1 MSVATR
7 LSGASAGADPCR
19 GGVLA
24 ALGAEAADAARVLV
38 GLDGFEVTGA
48 VERGEGV
55 LEPTTRPRRIIGALA
70 VILDGSPVPAPAS
83 LAGLEASRRP
93 GLLERVGSD
102 GLGAGPVH
110 GHVGAVAGEL
120 GEIDEAGPVAG
131 R

>member
-55 LEPTTRPRRIIGALA
+55 LEPTARPCRIIGAFALM
-70 VILDGSPVPAPAS
+70 LDGFPVPAPVS
-83 LAGLEASRRP
+83 LAGLRTARCP

-102 GLGAGPVH
+102 GLGAGAAH
-110 GHVGAVAGEL
+110 GHVG
-120 GEIDEAGPVAG
+120 PVTG
-131 R
+131 